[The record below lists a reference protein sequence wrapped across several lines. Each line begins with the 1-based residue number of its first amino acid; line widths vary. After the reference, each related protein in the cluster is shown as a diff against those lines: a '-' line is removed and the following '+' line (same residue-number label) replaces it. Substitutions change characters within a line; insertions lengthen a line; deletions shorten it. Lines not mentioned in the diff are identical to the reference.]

1 MQSIDLNSKIPSVS
15 RRNPAYIDVDVD
27 KIDLYKF
34 FNFNFG
40 NFIFKLC
47 RRTEISFIL
56 YRSKCFV
63 VKKGYLNFIQ
73 QPLFHIFLDIGPKN
87 IPQQKMVLLFNWKY
101 YSQRMTLQRRLEVKK
116 NNFFYCQN
124 FGNKNNPQQKKIYFV

>member
-1 MQSIDLNSKIPSVS
+1 MQSLDLNSKIPSVS
-15 RRNPAYIDVDVD
+15 RRKPAYIDVYVD

-47 RRTEISFIL
+47 RRTEISFIF

-63 VKKGYLNFIQ
+63 VKMGAGLFEFYTTAPLLHFFGYWAKKQSTTENVFFCSTGNITHKG
-73 QPLFHIFLDIGPKN
+73 
-87 IPQQKMVLLFNWKY
+87 
-101 YSQRMTLQRRLEVKK
+101 
-116 NNFFYCQN
+116 
-124 FGNKNNPQQKKIYFV
+124 